1 MKTYLVGGAVRD
13 KLLGLDV
20 KDRDFVVV
28 GSTPEEMEAKG
39 FKPVGADFPV
49 FLHPQSKEEY
59 ALARTERKSGHGYK
73 GFTVYAAPDV
83 TLEDDLK
90 RRDLTINAMAE
101 GEDGSL
107 IDPFGGK
114 EDLDNG
120 KLRHVSEAFCEDPVR
135 ILRVARFAARF
146 AKWGFHVAHSTNKLM
161 KQMVANGEVDYLV
174 PERVWAEL
182 EGALAADN
190 PSQFFK
196 VLRGCGALAKIFPE
210 IDALYGVPQPEQ
222 HHAEIDTGVHTM
234 MVLDQAAALTVDT
247 RVRFAALMHDLGK
260 GVTPEDDWPHHIDHE
275 SLGVSL
281 VKQLCERIRVSNEHR
296 DIAIITARYHSDCHQ
311 ITERRPA
318 TIVKILEA
326 MDAFRKPERV
336 KLFVLACE
344 ADSRGRKGM
353 EKEDYPQAA
362 LFSGA
367 FEAADSVDT
376 GAIAV
381 DAQAAGLGG
390 DAIGNRIHEA
400 RVNAVK
406 ELMAKQG

>member
-1 MKTYLVGGAVRD
+1 M
-13 KLLGLDV
+13 
-20 KDRDFVVV
+20 
-28 GSTPEEMEAKG
+28 
-39 FKPVGADFPV
+39 
-49 FLHPQSKEEY
+49 
-59 ALARTERKSGHGYK
+59 
-73 GFTVYAAPDV
+73 
-83 TLEDDLK
+83 
-90 RRDLTINAMAE
+90 
-101 GEDGSL
+101 
-107 IDPFGGK
+107 
-114 EDLDNG
+114 
-120 KLRHVSEAFCEDPVR
+120 
-135 ILRVARFAARF
+135 
-146 AKWGFHVAHSTNKLM
+146 
-161 KQMVANGEVDYLV
+161 
-174 PERVWAEL
+174 
-182 EGALAADN
+182 
-190 PSQFFK
+190 
-196 VLRGCGALAKIFPE
+196 
-210 IDALYGVPQPEQ
+210 
-222 HHAEIDTGVHTM
+222 
-234 MVLDQAAALTVDT
+234 
-247 RVRFAALMHDLGK
+247 
-260 GVTPEDDWPHHIDHE
+260 TPEDDWPHHIDHE